1 MIYPNV
7 LQQTQHSILQ
17 KLASTSV
24 PKFFYLAG
32 GTAVALQLGHRMSLD
47 FDWFTHKS
55 FDPLLLTQNLQNDGV
70 QLRTESIDRGTLHGR
85 VEGVLLTFL
94 EYRYPLLEAVH
105 SWKEYAVNLA
115 SLDDLACMK
124 LAAIASRGARKDFI
138 DVYAI
143 GTHHKPLQ
151 DIIPLYQEKFGIRDI
166 GHLLYSLSYFE
177 DAEQESMPEMIWDL
191 DWPTIKSS
199 LQDWTRTLVRK

>member
-1 MIYPNV
+1 M
-7 LQQTQHSILQ
+7 
-17 KLASTSV
+17 
-24 PKFFYLAG
+24 
-32 GTAVALQLGHRMSLD
+32 
-47 FDWFTHKS
+47 
-55 FDPLLLTQNLQNDGV
+55 GV
-70 QLRTESIDRGTLHGR
+70 GQ
-85 VEGVLLTFL
+85 
-94 EYRYPLLEAVH
+94 
-105 SWKEYAVNLA
+105 EYAVNLA

-166 GHLLYSLSYFE
+166 GHLLYSLTYFE

-191 DWPTIKSS
+191 DWPTIKSTI
-199 LQDWTRTLVRK
+199 QDWTRTLSRK